1 MGGYMAAYAST
12 IHCREETTCNI
23 ICKSNA
29 CWYATINCYG
39 SRNDCN
45 VQCDDDNNQLCPT
58 INYITSADMELPTQ
72 VYDDEVIADLDSFP
86 IISDLQADSS
96 DIVCDESSTSSS
108 CFDAMITAPE
118 NGNIQCNGLQSCAQS
133 QLTAQG
139 YKYIQCLG
147 DEACSGAVSLTAYRI
162 LCFGPKSCVD
172 VEQFAIG
179 SALECQGLLA
189 CSEIDLIDSDM
200 SNGMVHCNG

>member
-58 INYITSADMELPTQ
+58 INY
-72 VYDDEVIADLDSFP
+72 
-86 IISDLQADSS
+86 
-96 DIVCDESSTSSS
+96 
-108 CFDAMITAPE
+108 ITAPE

-172 VEQFAIG
+172 VEQFSVG